1 MDDAEI
7 TQLARIKLTSI
18 DSSKL
23 ESVCTE
29 IRGITDK
36 TGVRMKGPQ
45 PLPTK
50 KLRITT
56 RKSPCGQGTK
66 TFDRWEMRVHRRLID
81 IDPDDR
87 TMKQLMRL
95 KVPEEVYIEVSLI

>member
-1 MDDAEI
+1 MP
-7 TQLARIKLTSI
+7 QLARIKLTSI
-18 DSSKL
+18 DSVKL
-23 ESVCTE
+23 EGVCSE

-50 KLRITT
+50 KLKVTT
-56 RKSPCGQGTK
+56 RKSPCGQGTR

-87 TMKQLMRL
+87 TMKQLMSL

>member
-1 MDDAEI
+1 M
-7 TQLARIKLTSI
+7 QVARIKLTSV

-56 RKSPCGQGTK
+56 RKSPCGQGTN
-66 TFDRWEMRVHRRLID
+66 TFDRWEMRVHRRIID

-95 KVPEEVYIEVSLI
+95 KVPEEVYIEVSLT